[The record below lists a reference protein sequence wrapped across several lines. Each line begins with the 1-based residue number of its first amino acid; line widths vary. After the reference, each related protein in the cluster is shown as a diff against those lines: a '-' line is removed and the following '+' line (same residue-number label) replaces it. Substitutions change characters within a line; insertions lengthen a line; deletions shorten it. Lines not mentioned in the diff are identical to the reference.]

1 MKSSLALNILR
12 ISLFLVF
19 IGLLLPIS
27 CNSNGYQMAQG
38 ILGNTE
44 QAKNAS
50 FLSSVEDIYG
60 YLMFGVFVFALI
72 GLIIT
77 FLKNVNN
84 NFYLGF
90 ACLIISFILILII
103 GNRLKIHF
111 NFKEFKVYI
120 IAGGIPIIVKLL
132 IGWYSMIIGY
142 ILGTIGFILKILK
155 KIN

>member
-44 QAKNAS
+44 QAKKAS

-60 YLMFGVFVFALI
+60 YLMFGVFAFALM

-84 NFYLGF
+84 NYFLGL
-90 ACLIISFILILII
+90 ACLAISFVLILII
-103 GNRLKIHF
+103 EIKLKIHF
-111 NFKEFKVYI
+111 NFKEFTFYI
-120 IAGGIPIIVKLL
+120 IAGGIPIVLKLL

-142 ILGTIGFILKILK
+142 ILGTVGFILKVLK
-155 KIN
+155 KID